1 MPKIEVPEKL
11 FFSLAGREYTD
22 DEMNEIFPVAKAELD
37 GREEGSIK
45 IELNDTNRPDLWSV
59 AGVAR
64 ALKTYESGE
73 IPEYNFFSS
82 ASKTM
87 DCGGRV
93 HIDDESALGIRDFS
107 ISFAADGC
115 RVTEDL
121 LVNLI
126 QSQEKLCQNFG
137 RKRKTIAIG
146 IFRSDLIKYPVH
158 YYGADPDKTAFVPL
172 GMTEKLTLR
181 EILEK
186 HPKGKEY
193 GHIIADKPRY
203 PYLTDD
209 EGETLSFSPIINSAR
224 AGAVQVGDENL
235 FVDISGP
242 IIDDI
247 LLAASILACDMADL
261 GFRILP
267 VKVTLARD
275 TKYGR
280 EITVPYYFQQ
290 ETSCP
295 LDFVEKELGLKL
307 SAQECIDALRRMGVR
322 ASVKDDV
329 ITVRCPEYRNDFLH
343 AVDIVEDIMI
353 GHGLGRFEP
362 VMPSDFTLGYLSGA
376 EEYSRKVKKLM
387 VGLGFQEMMYNYLG
401 SRKEYVENMHI
412 SDEKV
417 VFIANP
423 MSENYEVVRPSILPS
438 LLESESVSGHAVY
451 PHRIFELGKVCYK
464 DDSDNSGTVTK
475 NNLGFLAADN
485 QIGFNEASSYVN
497 TLLYFLRIDYTLE
510 PADGDQRFI
519 EGRAARVISGG
530 RQIGVYGEVH
540 PQVLESWG
548 CSMPAVMAEFDL
560 DLMH

>member
-22 DEMNEIFPVAKAELD
+22 DEMNDIFPVAKAELD

-87 DCGGRV
+87 DYGGRV

-353 GHGLGRFEP
+353 GHGLSRFEP

-530 RQIGVYGEVH
+530 RQIGVYGEIH

>member
-22 DEMNEIFPVAKAELD
+22 DEMNDIFPVAKAELD

-59 AGVAR
+59 AGIAR

-519 EGRAARVISGG
+519 EGRAARVISCG

>member
-22 DEMNEIFPVAKAELD
+22 DEMNDIFPVAKAELD

-73 IPEYNFFSS
+73 SPEYNFFSS

>member
-22 DEMNEIFPVAKAELD
+22 DEMNDIFPVAKAELD

-93 HIDDESALGIRDFS
+93 HVDDESALGIRDFS

>member
-22 DEMNEIFPVAKAELD
+22 DEMNDIFPVAKAELD

-158 YYGADPDKTAFVPL
+158 SYGADPDKTAFVPL

-193 GHIIADKPRY
+193 GYIIADKPRY

>member
-22 DEMNEIFPVAKAELD
+22 DEMNDIFPVAKAELD

-45 IELNDTNRPDLWSV
+45 IELNDTNRPDLWSA

-82 ASKTM
+82 ASKAM

-519 EGRAARVISGG
+519 EGRAARVISCG